1 MQEYYT
7 LSNGVTIPKVGFG
20 TWQTPSGEVAET
32 SVATALEVGYRHLDT
47 AAIYGNEES
56 VGDAV
61 RKSGIDRSE
70 LFITTKLW
78 NDKRTYEEVYEA
90 IQESLNKLQTTYID
104 LYLIHWPNPVAIR
117 ENWEGANA
125 EAWRAIEDAYDK
137 GIIRAIGV
145 SNFRQHHLEALFK
158 TARIKPMVNQ
168 IFYNP
173 SDMQLDVV
181 NFNNEHGILTE
192 AYSPLGTGKI
202 FEIAELNDI
211 ALRYE
216 KTPAQIVLRWCLQN
230 NILPLPK
237 SVTESRIFENFQV
250 FDFDLNDEDMAL
262 ISSFAGQASEALN
275 PDETQF

>member
-20 TWQTPSGEVAET
+20 TWQTPSGEVAKT
-32 SVATALEVGYRHLDT
+32 SVTTALNAGYRHLDT

-61 RKSGIDRSE
+61 TKSGIDRSE
-70 LFITTKLW
+70 IFITTKLW
-78 NDKRTYEEVYEA
+78 NDKRTYEEVNEA

-117 ENWEGANA
+117 ENWESSNA

-145 SNFRQHHLEALFK
+145 SNFRQHHLEALLK

-173 SDMQLDVV
+173 SDMQSEVV

-211 ALRYE
+211 ALRYQ
-216 KTPAQIVLRWCLQN
+216 KTPAQVVLRWCLQN

-237 SVTESRIFENFQV
+237 SVTEKRIFENFQV
-250 FDFDLNDEDMAL
+250 FDFDLNDEDMDL
-262 ISSFAGQASEALN
+262 ISSFAGQAGEALN